1 VASLVA
7 SQSPAPEVLAVA
19 VAAPGADGIATPLG
33 TALGEALSRK
43 GYAVAP
49 ISAAPGAAEE
59 AARALEADRL
69 LRVTVG
75 LVPGRRQLFVAAEL
89 LPVRPSFFLQR
100 APAVRPG
107 SGRLWTLA
115 VRADEPTL
123 LLARAGARG
132 GPGGTSLWVRPLF
145 RVAEPVLAVAL
156 GDAAGDGSTSV
167 VLVTP
172 SGLAVLT
179 PGGSRVASLP
189 LPAPPPGPR
198 HAAAT
203 AAVGAMGPGRIAV
216 RVAGTP
222 EGLLLRLSER
232 GLAPVATLPLAP
244 LAAGESG
251 ALFGAFVPG
260 KAALADLAI
269 PVPDAS
275 ARPASTAEHAAFA
288 SAPRAGRVAHA
299 WLSGDGVLA
308 PLGPRLEPAG
318 APVEGVG
325 AGAALADLDGDGEP
339 EIVTSLPSPGADD
352 RIRVLRWSAAAGPDA
367 PPTVLLESPRLA
379 GSIRAGAAGDLT
391 GDGLDDAVLAS
402 RLPGGGTQL
411 WLVTADPRF
420 AEVQ

>member
-1 VASLVA
+1 
-7 SQSPAPEVLAVA
+7 VLAVA
-19 VAAPGADGIATPLG
+19 VASPGAEGVASPLS
-33 TALGEALSRK
+33 TALSEALSRR

-49 ISAAPGAAEE
+49 IAAAHGAAEE

-89 LPVRPSFFLQR
+89 LPVRTSFFLQR

-123 LLARAGARG
+123 LLARAGART
-132 GPGGTSLWVRPLF
+132 GPGGASLWVRPLF
-145 RVAEPVLAVAL
+145 RAPQPVLAIAL
-156 GDAAGDGSTSV
+156 GDAAGDGGTAV
-167 VLVTP
+167 VVVTP
-172 SGLAVLT
+172 GSLAVLS
-179 PGGSRVASLP
+179 PGGGLVASHPLALP
-189 LPAPPPGPR
+189 PSAPR

-203 AAVGAMGPGRIAV
+203 VAVGALGPGRIAV
-216 RVAGTP
+216 RVAGAP
-222 EGLLLRLSER
+222 EGLLFRLSDRE
-232 GLAPVATLPLAP
+232 LTAVASLPLAP

-260 KAALADLAI
+260 KAVLADLA
-269 PVPDAS
+269 VPFPDPA
-275 ARPASTAEHAAFA
+275 ARPASPLEHAAFA

-299 WLSGDGVLA
+299 WVSGDGVLT
-308 PLGPRLEPAG
+308 PLGPRLGLAG
-318 APVEGVG
+318 APVDGVG

-339 EIVTSLPSPGADD
+339 EIVSSLPEAGADD
-352 RIRVLRWSAAAGPDA
+352 RIRVRRWSAAAGPDE

-391 GDGLDDAVLAS
+391 GDGLDDAVLAA